1 MHVHHVGFR
10 IKGFYRLAQVGHR
23 WEMDTQRCSTPT
35 RHFAVLCPLRPSRD
49 L

>member
-10 IKGFYRLAQVGHR
+10 IKGFYRLAQFGPLGEHPA
-23 WEMDTQRCSTPT
+23 MLNTDSPFCSSLP
-35 RHFAVLCPLRPSRD
+35 VRPSSD